1 MILCDTLLE
10 IEYVSVHISKDLAY
24 ILSCVSAYVKKN
36 NSVLH
41 HFRSITTFT
50 ESTLLLALTVSK
62 CLGFPL
68 TRQLCNTS
76 WMSCSLTQ
84 LWRCLSWDGVRSH
97 GLRAQSHETVPSH
110 SGGPQVT
117 HSFWTTWL
125 QIRGSHNSSSALT
138 DLLEW
143 LRELWETFVFID
155 KLIKGDDKG
164 YRWIARCRDTR
175 GTVWE
180 GPKHRNVCPCG
191 AVTLPVRGYVH
202 SPGSSLKPLLLGFLW
217 RLPHIDMVHFQPLSP
232 LWRNGGVG
240 MGVLKIRSSN
250 HGVVFL
256 VTSPLTQEPSGS
268 PRDLYEL
275 CY

>member
-1 MILCDTLLE
+1 M
-10 IEYVSVHISKDLAY
+10 
-24 ILSCVSAYVKKN
+24 
-36 NSVLH
+36 
-41 HFRSITTFT
+41 
-50 ESTLLLALTVSK
+50 VSK

-68 TRQLCNTS
+68 TRQLCNVS
-76 WMSCSLTQ
+76 WTSCSLTQ
-84 LWRCLSWDGVRSH
+84 LWRCLPWDGVRSPWDC
-97 GLRAQSHETVPSH
+97 TVPWDCSFTLRCE
-110 SGGPQVT
+110 SQVGGPQVT

-138 DLLEW
+138 DFLEW

-155 KLIKGDDKG
+155 QLIKGYAKG

-180 GPKHRNVCPCG
+180 SPKHRNVCSCG

-232 LWRNGGVG
+232 LWRNGGVA
-240 MGVLKIRSSN
+240 MGVPKILSSN
-250 HGVVFL
+250 RGVVFL